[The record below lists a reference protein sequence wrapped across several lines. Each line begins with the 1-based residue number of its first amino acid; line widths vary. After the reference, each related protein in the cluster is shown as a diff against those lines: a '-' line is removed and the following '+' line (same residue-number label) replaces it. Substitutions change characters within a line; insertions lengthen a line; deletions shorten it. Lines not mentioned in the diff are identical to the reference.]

1 MSLKELELK
10 IDDGP
15 MPAQVA
21 QWLIA
26 GRQRIE
32 RYWDQFPQ
40 KPLPQYI
47 ECDFDYVARALA
59 ACVQNNLID
68 GHLFCEWGCGFGIVT
83 GVAALLGLDAVGIE
97 AEEFLCSQARV
108 LLQQNDVRAEIW
120 QGNFLP
126 QGAASLAEET
136 DPLVSLTH
144 QIPPAY
150 EAHDMPLSDFALTFV
165 YPWPGEEHFL
175 RAVFDRYARP
185 GALML
190 QFRGP
195 YHVELFRKGS
205 RSRA

>member
-1 MSLKELELK
+1 MSLKQLELVV
-10 IDDGP
+10 DDSEL
-15 MPAQVA
+15 PAAVI
-21 QWLIA
+21 QWLEA
-26 GRQRIE
+26 GRARIE
-32 RYWDQFPQ
+32 RYWDQFTK

-47 ECDFDYVARALA
+47 ECDFDYVACALST
-59 ACVQNNLID
+59 CVKQDLID

-108 LLQQNDVRAEIW
+108 LLEQNAVRAEIW

-126 QGAASLAEET
+126 HGAHELAEEA

-144 QIPPAY
+144 KIPAAY
-150 EAHDMPLSDFALTFV
+150 HEHDMPLSDFAITFV

-175 RAVFDRYARP
+175 RAVFDRFARP
-185 GALML
+185 GALLL

-195 YHVELFRKGS
+195 YHVELFRKQG
-205 RSRA
+205 R

>member
-1 MSLKELELK
+1 MALKQIELEVEESAFPK
-10 IDDGP
+10 E
-15 MPAQVA
+15 VEK
-21 QWLIA
+21 WLAA
-26 GRQRIE
+26 GRARIE

-47 ECDFDYVARALA
+47 ECDFDYVARALM
-59 ACVQNNLID
+59 ACADSSVVD
-68 GHLFCEWGCGFGIVT
+68 GQLFCEWGCGFGIVT
-83 GVAALLGLDAVGIE
+83 GIASILGFDAIGIE
-97 AEEFLCSQARV
+97 AEEFLCQQAR
-108 LLQQNDVRAEIW
+108 LLLEQNEVRAEIW

-126 QGAASLAEET
+126 RGSAQLAEES

-144 QIPPAY
+144 RIPAAY
-150 EAHDMPLSDFALTFV
+150 ETHDMSLSDFALTFV

-195 YHVELFRKGS
+195 YHVELYRKAT
-205 RSRA
+205 RTR

>member
-1 MSLKELELK
+1 MSLKQLDLDVDQQELP
-10 IDDGP
+10 DD
-15 MPAQVA
+15 VS
-21 QWLIA
+21 QWLAA
-26 GRQRIE
+26 GRARIE
-32 RYWDQFPQ
+32 RYWDQFTQ

-47 ECDFDYVARALA
+47 ECDFDYVARALL
-59 ACVQNNLID
+59 ACARQELID

-83 GVAALLGLDAVGIE
+83 GVAAILGLDAVGIE
-97 AEEFLCSQARV
+97 AEEFLCSQARI
-108 LLQQNDVRAEIW
+108 LLEQNQVRAEIW

-126 QGAASLAEET
+126 PGSAGLAEQS

-144 QIPPAY
+144 KIPAAY
-150 EAHDMPLSDFALTFV
+150 SAHDMPLSDFALTFV

-175 RAVFDRYARP
+175 RAVFERFARP

-205 RSRA
+205 RGKP

>member
-1 MSLKELELK
+1 MSLKQLELE
-10 IDDGP
+10 IDEGP
-15 MPAQVA
+15 LPEPIEA
-21 QWLIA
+21 WLAA
-26 GRQRIE
+26 GRARIE

-59 ACVQNNLID
+59 ACVQQELID
-68 GHLFCEWGCGFGIVT
+68 GNLFCEWGCGFGIVT
-83 GVAALLGLDAVGIE
+83 GLAALLGLDAVGIE
-97 AEEFLCSQARV
+97 AEEFLCDQARE
-108 LLQQNDVRAEIW
+108 LLDQNQIRAEIW

-126 QGAASLAEET
+126 RGASELAEEA

-144 QIPPAY
+144 KIPAAY
-150 EAHDMPLSDFALTFV
+150 GTHDVLLSDFALVFV

-175 RAVFDRYARP
+175 RAVFDRFARP

-195 YHVELFRKGS
+195 YHVELFRKAS
-205 RSRA
+205 RQR